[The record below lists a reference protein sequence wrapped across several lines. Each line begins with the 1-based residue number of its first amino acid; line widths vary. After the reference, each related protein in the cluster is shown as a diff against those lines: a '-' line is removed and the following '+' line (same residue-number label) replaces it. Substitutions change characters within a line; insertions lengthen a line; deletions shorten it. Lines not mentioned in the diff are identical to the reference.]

1 MIADGER
8 EAGKEQKRTLILC
21 VDRDGDLGAK
31 AGIKTPVVGRDVNLN
46 AAVALALKDPEEPDA
61 NAMFE
66 AIRIYDKLR
75 EENQNE
81 VFEIATI
88 SGSELGDVSADR
100 KIVSE
105 LSSVL
110 SAFPASEVI
119 LVTDGYSDQAVLPL
133 VESRV
138 PVSSVNRIVVK
149 HSESIEETAALFTRY
164 LKMILENPRY
174 SRIALGL
181 PGLLIL
187 ILGVLSIFNLLYY
200 YWIAFVFV
208 ISAYMLIKGFGV
220 DKAAKSAYKWMK
232 EYTPPPM
239 HVQISNY
246 SMIAGGLCIAIG
258 SYLGWTS
265 AANYVASITPPAD
278 PAEWFGF
285 LPSIVAYFIKG
296 SMDLVVVGICVA
308 LSGRA
313 IRWYME
319 RDVRLLRNAALIGL
333 IAWSRWILEGTANV
347 LIRPEE
353 GYSKLIFAIIVGI
366 LIGIASSMII
376 FVIHR
381 SAKGFFKETKEGEE
395 ELGES

>member
-1 MIADGER
+1 MAKE
-8 EAGKEQKRTLILC
+8 ETVEKEQKRTLILC

-31 AGIKTPVVGRDVNLN
+31 AGIKTPVVGRDGNLN

-75 EENQNE
+75 EEGSQNE
-81 VFEIATI
+81 IFEVVTI

-100 KIVSE
+100 KIVGE
-105 LSSVL
+105 LNDVL
-110 SAFPASEVI
+110 GSFPANEVI

-133 VESRV
+133 IESRV

-187 ILGVLSIFNLLYY
+187 ILGVLSIFGYLYY
-200 YWIAFVFV
+200 YWIAFIFV
-208 ISAYMLIKGFGV
+208 ISAYMLFKGFGV
-220 DKAAKSAYKWMK
+220 DKAAKSAYEWIK
-232 EYTPPPM
+232 EYTPPPLQ
-239 HVQISNY
+239 VQISNY
-246 SMIAGGLCIAIG
+246 SMIAGALCIAIG

-265 AANYVASITPPAD
+265 AANFVAGVSPPPPD
-278 PAEWFGF
+278 LIGWFNF
-285 LPSIVAYFIKG
+285 LPQIVAYFIRG
-296 SMDLVVVGICVA
+296 SMDLIIVGICVT

-313 IRWYME
+313 VRWYME
-319 RDVRLLRNAALIGL
+319 RDARLLRNAALIVL
-333 IAWSRWILEGTANV
+333 IAWSRWILEGASNV

-353 GYSKLIFAIIVGI
+353 GYGKLIFAIIVGI
-366 LIGIASSMII
+366 LVGIASSIVT
-376 FVIHR
+376 FVIYR
-381 SAKGFFKETKEGEE
+381 SAKGFFKEIKEGGE

>member
-1 MIADGER
+1 MAEEKK
-8 EAGKEQKRTLILC
+8 EAKKEQKRTLILC
-21 VDRDGDLGAK
+21 VDRDGDLSVK

-81 VFEIATI
+81 IFEIATI
-88 SGSELGDVSADR
+88 AGSELGDVSADR
-100 KIVSE
+100 KIVNE
-105 LSSVL
+105 LNSVL
-110 SAFPASEVI
+110 STFPANEVI

-138 PVSSVNRIVVK
+138 PVSSVNRIVVR

-164 LKMILENPRY
+164 LKILLENPRY

-187 ILGVLSIFNLLYY
+187 ILGILSIFNLLYY

-220 DKAAKSAYKWMK
+220 DKAAKSAYEWVK

-265 AANYVASITPPAD
+265 AANYVASITPPPD
-278 PAEWFGF
+278 PTGWFGF
-285 LPSIVAYFIKG
+285 LPRIIAYFIKG
-296 SMDLVVVGICVA
+296 AMDLIIVGICVT

-313 IRWYME
+313 VRWYIE
-319 RDVRLLRNAALIGL
+319 RDVRLLRNAVLIVL

-347 LIRPEE
+347 LIEE
-353 GYSKLIFAIIVGI
+353 GYGKLIFAIIVGI
-366 LIGIASSMII
+366 LIGIASSMVA

-381 SAKGFFKETKEGEE
+381 SAKGFFMESKEGEE